1 MNKRRI
7 FAIIGLV
14 FAFTGLVCFGVSIFC
29 RTENNIV
36 VNLGLASTFIAFI
49 FVFILNRKSKPQE
62 ETDQNPD
69 QNPEQ

>member
-62 ETDQNPD
+62 ETEQNPD
-69 QNPEQ
+69 QNSDQ